1 MATTPTI
8 ESDTTTEP
16 LPPPVNVEV
25 AANNLTGSADGDA
38 VGNPVSTPSGAAN
51 GVSTSA
57 ANPPY
62 SVSQQ
67 NDGAALATSSSGST
81 TPTTTSQPT
90 GNSPP
95 KPGRR
100 LQNPLGDFSSYTYQL
115 SLYMVTPEGYK
126 AFAGTGRKDINV
138 LKGQAKPQIVTLIQ
152 SGGINNTTNTRASG
166 FELDFYIDDLSFKT
180 TTSPKGTSSAANI
193 TETTFT
199 VYEPYG
205 FSFLSKLRQATLE
218 LLKNSSVKNATDA
231 NNPVK
236 QIYILGIRFQGYD
249 HNGEI
254 VNSQTT
260 FARDTFNPSSTA
272 SGVFERFYDINITS
286 VKFKLDGK
294 MSTYKISAVSYTP
307 QVAMT
312 TKRGMIDIGLNL
324 EGTTVDE
331 VLQGPDGLFT
341 KLNAQQVLLSK
352 QTDPNGKTAIQIP
365 NQYYVRYVGG
375 AETSIKTASLVTLA
389 SKDKFKLPMSGARTT
404 AQVNEKVAARTNP
417 DTTKR
422 TITFKNDTPILQ
434 ALDNIILQS
443 NYLEDGLKV
452 VYTDALQPNDPNDP
466 DAVKQ
471 PKNTAIQWYNVGS
484 DVECLGWDNIVG
496 DWAYKITYV
505 IQPYATPATISPYI
519 AQSSK
524 YPGPFKRYEY
534 WYTGKN
540 SEVLSFEQTL
550 DNAYYMSGI
559 AGAALPSTQAAG
571 VSQKAGVR
579 AGGDPT
585 GSLNEGKEAQNSYLT
600 SLYSPKD
607 WATAKITILG
617 DPDFLVKDAPPS
629 AADAYNQYYGP
640 DGYSINIGGGQ
651 IFIELNFNEGV
662 DYQNTDGL
670 LTLNQSVTFWQDPSK
685 ISTTAAKIKGISYM
699 VLNVMSTFQGG
710 KFTQVLTCNITNF
723 PQDDQTPVGSNAA
736 GARDSATPTS
746 AATQSRQSSLPLTDS
761 SGVVSPTAAN
771 TNTSLLPDP
780 SVIMPSAS
788 AQQQQATNP
797 AVILTNQITSPT
809 GGFVGPN
816 IIQPAFDPLA
826 GTASSVP
833 LPSKPVADDEATVS
847 STNAQIITAASVQD
861 GGGRETI
868 QTFGIGGI

>member
-1 MATTPTI
+1 MSTTPTI
-8 ESDTTTEP
+8 QSDTVTEP
-16 LPPPVNVEV
+16 LPPEVEV
-25 AANNLTGSADGDA
+25 KVTANNLTGSADGDA
-38 VGNPVSTPSGAAN
+38 VGNPGSTPSGAAN
-51 GVSTSA
+51 GVSTST

-67 NDGAALATSSSGST
+67 NQGAALATSSSGST

-126 AFAGTGRKDINV
+126 AFVGTGRKDINV

-152 SGGINNTTNTRASG
+152 SGGINNTTNTRAAG

-180 TTSPKGTSSAANI
+180 LASPSSSGSAANLI
-193 TETTFT
+193 NTTFT
-199 VYEPYG
+199 IYEPYG

-254 VNSQTT
+254 VSAQTT

-272 SGVFERFYDINITS
+272 SGVFERFYDINFTS
-286 VKFKLDGK
+286 IKFKLDGK
-294 MSTYKISAVSYTP
+294 MSTYKVSAVSYTP
-307 QVAMT
+307 QVSMT
-312 TKRGMIDIGLNL
+312 TKRGMIDVGLNL

-365 NQYYVRYVGG
+365 NQYYVRYIGG
-375 AETSIKTASLVTLA
+375 AETSIKPASLVTLA

-404 AQVNEKVAARTNP
+404 AQVNEKVAAKSNP
-417 DTTKR
+417 NTTKR

-434 ALDNIILQS
+434 ALDNIISQS
-443 NYLEDGLKV
+443 SYLEDGLKV
-452 VYTDALQPNDPNDP
+452 VYTDALEPNDPNDP

-471 PKNTAIQWYNVGS
+471 PKNTVAQWYNVGS
-484 DVECLGWDNIVG
+484 DVECLGWDNILG
-496 DWAYKITYV
+496 DWAFKITYV
-505 IQPYATPATISPYI
+505 IQPYSTPSTISPYV

-540 SEVLSFEQTL
+540 SEVISFEQTL
-550 DNAYYMSGI
+550 DNAYYASSI
-559 AGAALPSTQAAG
+559 AGAAMQSAQAAG
-571 VSQKAGVR
+571 ISQKSGVR
-579 AGGDPT
+579 SGGDPT
-585 GSLNEGKEAQNSYLT
+585 GALDIGKEAQNSYLT

-607 WATAKITILG
+607 WAAAKITILG

-629 AADAYNQYYGP
+629 AADTYNQYYGP
-640 DGYSINIGGGQ
+640 DGYTINIGGGQ

-670 LTLNQSVTFWQDPSK
+670 LSLNQSVTFWQDPSK
-685 ISTTAAKIKGISYM
+685 ISPTAAKIKGISYR
-699 VLNVMSTFQGG
+699 VISINSTFQGG
-710 KFTQVLTCNITNF
+710 KFTQILECSLTNF
-723 PQDDQTPVGSNAA
+723 PQDDQVPVGSNI

-746 AATQSRQSSLPLTDS
+746 AATPVRQSSLPLTDS

-788 AQQQQATNP
+788 AQQQQASNP

-816 IIQPAFDPLA
+816 ISQPNFDPMA
-826 GTASSVP
+826 GKASSVT